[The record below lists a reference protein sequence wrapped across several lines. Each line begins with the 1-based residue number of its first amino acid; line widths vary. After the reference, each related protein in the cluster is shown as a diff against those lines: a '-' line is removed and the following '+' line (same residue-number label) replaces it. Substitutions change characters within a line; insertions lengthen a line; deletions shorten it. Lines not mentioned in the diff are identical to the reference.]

1 MGPPLGD
8 GPPLGRP
15 RTRWLLVKPWENTR
29 EKEAS
34 GTRRVALAQKDSLCG
49 DETFPVSSGIW
60 RVESKLQFTEAAGVP
75 RASDGAGPGGGRSDA
90 ADIPRASAR

>member
-1 MGPPLGD
+1 MGPLLGD

-29 EKEAS
+29 EKEAP
-34 GTRRVALAQKDSLCG
+34 GTRRVALVQRRYG
-49 DETFPVSSGIW
+49 DETCPVASDIW
-60 RVESKLQFTEAAGVP
+60 RVGSKLQVTEAAGVP

-90 ADIPRASAR
+90 AEFPRASAR